1 MPFFRFVAAL
11 AAFAG
16 VGSGFSGAA
25 QAAKPEAWGVGFQPS
40 ASPFMDQV
48 LDFHTLL
55 MVIITLITVFVLG
68 LLVWVMVRYNERA
81 NPEPSKTTHNTL
93 IEIIWTVVPI
103 AILVVIAVPSFR
115 LLYAA
120 DNAGH
125 ELPITIKARGHQW
138 YWSYVYQ
145 QSLKL
150 NDKGQV
156 VDASGKVLKWDADA
170 SKYTNGK
177 PVETLKTPFLFK
189 SEMLCKTAA
198 GCKKASAKLGR
209 PAIRLLDVDKELVI
223 PTGVKIRVVVAAAD
237 VIHAFAMPAMG
248 VKVDAVPG
256 RNNETW
262 LYAKKPGLY
271 YGQCSEICGEGHAYM
286 PIAIRAVTPADYAKW
301 LKETQAKAEA
311 GQDGYDKDES
321 LAPAK
326 DKKTSSL
333 NKGSQRSVATRPAK

>member
-1 MPFFRFVAAL
+1 MPIFRILAAL

-16 VGSGFSGAA
+16 VGTGFAGAA
-25 QAAKPEAWGVGFQPS
+25 HAAKPEAWGIGFQPS

-55 MVIITLITVFVLG
+55 LVIISLITVFVLG

-138 YWSYVYQ
+138 FWSYVYQ

-156 VDASGKVLKWDADA
+156 VDAAGKVLTWNPDT
-170 SKYTNGK
+170 SKYTNGT
-177 PVETLKTPFLFK
+177 PVNTLKTPFLFR
-189 SEMLCKTAA
+189 SNMLCETADQ
-198 GCKKASAKLGR
+198 CKKASGKLGR
-209 PAIRLLDVDKELVI
+209 PALRLLDVDRELVI
-223 PTGVKIRVVVAAAD
+223 PTGVKIRLVVAAAD

-262 LYAKKPGLY
+262 LYAKKPGIY
-271 YGQCSEICGEGHAYM
+271 YGQCSEICGRRHAYM
-286 PIAIRAVTPADYAKW
+286 PIAIRAVTPAEYAKW
-301 LKETQAKAEA
+301 LAESQAKAEA
-311 GQDGYDKDES
+311 GRDGYEKDES
-321 LAPAK
+321 LVPAK

-333 NKGSQRSVATRPAK
+333 KTGGRTVAARPAR

>member
-1 MPFFRFVAAL
+1 M
-11 AAFAG
+11 
-16 VGSGFSGAA
+16 A
-25 QAAKPEAWGVGFQPS
+25 QAAKPEPWGVGFQS
-40 ASPFMDQV
+40 SVSPFMDQV

-55 MVIITLITVFVLG
+55 MVIITLITVFVMG
-68 LLVWVMVRYNERA
+68 LLLWVMLRYNARA

-138 YWSYVYQ
+138 FWSYVYQ

-150 NDKGQV
+150 NDKGQA
-156 VDASGKVLKWDADA
+156 VDGSGKVLTWDADA
-170 SKYTNGK
+170 SRYSNGK

-189 SEMLCKTAA
+189 SNMLCETKAQ
-198 GCKKASAKLGR
+198 CDKASEKLGR
-209 PAIRLLDVDKELVI
+209 PALRLLDVDHELVI
-223 PTGVKIRVVVAAAD
+223 PTGVKIRLVVVAAD

-271 YGQCSEICGEGHAYM
+271 YGQCSEICGRRHAYM
-286 PIAIRAVTPADYAKW
+286 PIAIRAVSPADYAKW
-301 LKETQAKAEA
+301 LKEAQAKAQA
-311 GQDGYDKDES
+311 GQDGFEKDES
-321 LAPAK
+321 LTPAAT
-326 DKKTSSL
+326 KKTSSL
-333 NKGSQRSVATRPAK
+333 KSGGRSVATRPAK

>member
-1 MPFFRFVAAL
+1 MPIFRIIAAL
-11 AAFAG
+11 AAIAGVGTGFAG
-16 VGSGFSGAA
+16 VA
-25 QAAKPEAWGVGFQPS
+25 QAAKPEPWGIGMQPS
-40 ASPFMDQV
+40 VSPFMDQV
-48 LDFHTLL
+48 VDFHTLL
-55 MVIITLITVFVLG
+55 LVIISLISAFVLA
-68 LLVWVMVRYNERA
+68 LLIWVMLRYNERA

-138 YWSYVYQ
+138 YWTYVYQ

-156 VDASGKVLKWDADA
+156 VDAAGKVLKWDSEAA
-170 SKYTNGK
+170 KYTNGK
-177 PVETLKTPFLFK
+177 PVETLKTGFQFP
-189 SEMLCKTAA
+189 SRMLCKAA
-198 GCKKASAKLGR
+198 AECKEKSGKLGR
-209 PAIRLLDVDKELVI
+209 PALRLLDVDRELVI
-223 PTGVKIRVVVAAAD
+223 PTGVKIRLVVAAAD
-237 VIHAFAMPAMG
+237 VIHAFAMPSMG

-262 LYAKKPGLY
+262 LYARKPGIY

-286 PIAIRAVTPADYAKW
+286 PIAIRAVSPADYAKW
-301 LKETQAKAEA
+301 LKASQAKAEA
-311 GQDGYDKDES
+311 GEDEHEKVET
-321 LAPAK
+321 PVTK

-333 NKGSQRSVATRPAK
+333 PASGRSVAARRAK